1 MNIKSNR
8 KLAERTVVRKRQK
21 RKRKINSDERGKK
34 RTIHETETR
43 IRLTARELINS
54 RDSIS
59 EGSKGVLYVYISVG
73 IV

>member
-1 MNIKSNR
+1 MS
-8 KLAERTVVRKRQK
+8 
-21 RKRKINSDERGKK
+21 GKK
-34 RTIHETETR
+34 RTIHETEIR

-59 EGSKGVLYVYISVG
+59 EGSKGVPYVYISVG